1 MHATYISFP
10 ELGKVSVETEDFDTS
25 KLDSREAVIRSETSI
40 ISAGTELARLH
51 GLDNNLE
58 YPVRPGYGCIGII
71 EELGS
76 EIDDF
81 NVGDRVFYAGQHASA
96 QRFTHG
102 LEHQWSHMFAVPDG
116 VDPIDAVVGC
126 MAQIAFT
133 GPHLTELK
141 LGDTVVV
148 YGLGTVGNL
157 AAQMYKL
164 RGARVIG
171 VDPASKRCEV
181 ARACGIAECID
192 VAPADQ
198 HEAIMALTNGEG
210 ADVTVDAVGHSAIVN
225 NAVQACKTFG
235 QVILLGTPRA
245 PVEGNLTEAFHTIHS
260 NLLSVRGAHMW
271 TMPLN
276 KQRGVAKDVEWAFA
290 TIFEQIRSGA
300 LQVRPLIS
308 HIIKPDEVPAAYKG
322 LKETPNEYTGA
333 VIDWR

>member
-1 MHATYISFP
+1 MQATYINFP
-10 ELGKVSVETEDFDTS
+10 ELGKVSVESEDVDTGN
-25 KLDSREAVIRSETSI
+25 LGARDVVIRNETSI

-51 GLDNNLE
+51 GLDNNFD
-58 YPVRPGYGCIGII
+58 YPARPGYGSIGII

-76 EIDDF
+76 GIDDF
-81 NVGDRVFYAGQHASA
+81 KVGDRVFYAGLHASA
-96 QRFTHG
+96 QRFEHG
-102 LEHQWSHMFAVPDG
+102 VDHQWSRLFPIPDG

-133 GPHLTELK
+133 GPHISEVK

-148 YGLGTVGNL
+148 YGLGMVGNL
-157 AAQMYKL
+157 AAQLYKL

-181 ARACGIAECID
+181 AKACGIEECID
-192 VAPADQ
+192 VAPTDQ
-198 HEAIMALTNGEG
+198 HQAIMDLTNGEG

-225 NAVQACKTFG
+225 NAVQACKMFG
-235 QVILLGTPRA
+235 QVVLLGTPRA
-245 PVEGNLTEAFHTIHS
+245 PLDGDLTEAFKTIHM
-260 NLLSVRGAHMW
+260 NLLTVRGAHMW

-290 TIFEQIRSGA
+290 TVFEQIRSGA

-308 HIIKPDEVPAAYKG
+308 HIIKPDAVPAAYVG